1 MSMQPLREIPA
12 HEVPHHEAWNLPGQA
27 DFKARVMAEL
37 NRHPFVP
44 PLWLANAHFQT
55 SWSVFYR
62 KRPDIEPRHE
72 RWDTPDHDFLNVYFV
87 DGEPDKPV
95 ALLLHGLEG
104 SVKSNYILGLMDAF
118 KARGWGVVVFEHRTC
133 GGTMNRAKRTYHS
146 GEASDLHFVVH
157 RLIAARPDIRLY
169 IAGFSLGGNVT
180 GRWLGMLGESIP
192 PQVKAAALICPPFD
206 LTISGPHLDSV
217 LWGAYTR
224 WFFRTLIPKALEK
237 AKQYPGVMDVEKLQN
252 AKTFQEYDTYATAA
266 LHGYRDAQ
274 DYWSCVSCGQYLHG
288 VRRPTLLL
296 ASADDPFNP
305 PSTLP
310 RRVADESPFLHPQFS
325 EKGGHVGFV
334 YGTWQNS
341 RHWAEEQTIRFFEL
355 YDDLLD

>member
-1 MSMQPLREIPA
+1 MAMDSLRDVPAEEIPPA
-12 HEVPHHEAWNLPGQA
+12 PDWNFPEQA
-27 DFKARVMAEL
+27 EFKSRVLAEL
-37 NRHPFVP
+37 DRHPFTP
-44 PLWLANAHFQT
+44 PLWLTNAHFQT

-62 KRPDIEPRHE
+62 KRPDIEPRYE
-72 RWDTPDHDFLNVYFV
+72 QWDTPDNDFLNLYFI
-87 DGEPDKPV
+87 DGKPDKPV
-95 ALLLHGLEG
+95 VLLLHGLEG
-104 SVKSNYILGLMDAF
+104 SVKSNYILGLMDSF
-118 KARGWGVVVFEHRTC
+118 SSMGWGSVCFEHRTC
-133 GGTMNRAKRTYHS
+133 GGAMNKAKRTYHS

-157 RLIAARPDIRLY
+157 RLIEQRPDIRIF

-192 PQVKAAALICPPFD
+192 DQVKAASLICPPFD

-237 AKQYPGVMDVEKLQN
+237 AQQYPGVMDPEKIRA
-252 AKTFQEYDTYATAA
+252 AKTFREYDTHATAA
-266 LHGYRDAQ
+266 LHGYRDAH

-288 VRRPTLLL
+288 VRRPTLLV

-305 PSTLP
+305 PETLP
-310 RRVADESPFLHPQFS
+310 RRVAEASPFLHPQFT

-341 RHWAEEQTIRFFEL
+341 RHWAEEQTIRFFTL
-355 YDDLLD
+355 YDELLT

>member
-1 MSMQPLREIPA
+1 MVMNTLREVPAEKIP
-12 HEVPHHEAWNLPGQA
+12 EVPEWDFPEQA
-27 DFKARVMAEL
+27 EFKTQAMTEL
-37 NRHPFVP
+37 SRHPYVS
-44 PLWLANAHFQT
+44 PLWIANPHIQT

-72 RWDTPDHDFLNVYFV
+72 RWDTPDHDFLNLYFI
-87 DGEPDKPV
+87 DGEPEKPV

-104 SVKSNYILGLMDAF
+104 SVRSNYILGLMDSF
-118 KARGWGVVVFEHRTC
+118 KQKGWGVVVFEHRTC
-133 GGTMNRAKRTYHS
+133 GGTMNKAKRTYHS
-146 GEASDLHFVVH
+146 GDASDLHFVVH
-157 RLIAARPDIRLY
+157 RLIEQRPDLRLY

-192 PQVKAAALICPPFD
+192 DQVKATSLICPPFD
-206 LTISGPHLDSV
+206 LTVSGPHLDSV
-217 LWGAYTR
+217 LWGAYTK
-224 WFFRTLIPKALEK
+224 WFFRTLKPKALEK
-237 AKQYPGVMDVEKLQN
+237 AEQYPGVMDVERIKS
-252 AKTFQEYDTYATAA
+252 ARTFAEYDTHATAV
-266 LHGYRDAQ
+266 LHGFRDAH

-305 PSTLP
+305 PETLP
-310 RRVADESPFLHPQFS
+310 RAIADESPFLHPQFT

-334 YGTWQNS
+334 YGSWQNS

-355 YDDLLD
+355 YDELLK